1 MEHSRQ
7 PARLT
12 VRYAETDQM
21 GVAYY
26 ANHLVWM
33 EVGRVELLKQ
43 LGLRYRDLE
52 REGYLLA
59 VAEAHCRY
67 AQPARYDE
75 EVEVE
80 TRVSRATARLVQF
93 EYQIRRASDGAILA
107 TGYTKHVICDRELR
121 PKRLEAKYAR
131 LLMSAAAGEAVT
143 REPK

>member
-1 MEHSRQ
+1 MEPCGQ

-26 ANHLVWM
+26 ANYLVWM
-33 EVGRVELLKQ
+33 EVGRVELLKK

-67 AQPARYDE
+67 RQPARYDE
-75 EVEVE
+75 EVEIE
-80 TRVSRATARLVQF
+80 TRVSRATARFVQF
-93 EYQIRRASDGAILA
+93 EYRIRRAGDGAILA

-121 PKRLEAKYAR
+121 PKRLEGKYAR
-131 LLMSAAAGEAVT
+131 VLVEATEEEAG
-143 REPK
+143 RL